1 MPGDSVSTS
10 ATQNDNK
17 LSFFKDMYS
26 TDMFEAAPDSRS
38 RHLGSDLKIWERLV
52 TGPIGTR
59 EGGVAIQ
66 LLTLPL
72 PEDSLT
78 KTKSCDNHVTCK
90 SRNRPFSME
99 EQNQQRGTSDGTEGL
114 RNSVVQGRWER
125 GEGNADPQVGGVLG

>member
-17 LSFFKDMYS
+17 QSFFKGMYS

-38 RHLGSDLKIWERLV
+38 RHLSSDLKIWERLV

-59 EGGVAIQ
+59 EGGMAIQ

-78 KTKSCDNHVTCK
+78 KTKSRDNHVT
-90 SRNRPFSME
+90 
-99 EQNQQRGTSDGTEGL
+99 
-114 RNSVVQGRWER
+114 
-125 GEGNADPQVGGVLG
+125 